1 MTDLDQGV
9 IGNCQIAALVDS
21 TARITWGCFPRFD
34 SDPTFC
40 SLLSGNGDGDRPG
53 FFDIELL
60 GLARSE
66 QHYLN
71 NTAILATTL
80 YDDAGGSVRVFDF
93 APRFNQYGR
102 MFRPIMIIRQIVPL
116 SGTPSVRIRLRPA
129 TNYGAAAAR
138 VTHGSNHIRF
148 MAAEFPLRLTTNASL
163 SAVLEE
169 RAFVLDRAMHLIL
182 GPDETIADAPEKICR
197 DMFGQTQRYWEEWV
211 RGLSIPFE
219 WQQQVIRSAITLKL
233 CNFEDSGAV
242 VAALTTSI
250 PEAADSQRNWD
261 YRYCWLR
268 DSYYVVHALNRLGA
282 TRTMEGYL
290 RYIVNLVV
298 EQGGSG
304 ELQPVY
310 GISGTADLEERIV
323 DSLPGYRRMGPVR
336 VGNQAYKQVQNDVYG
351 AVVLAATQYFFDRRL
366 SQHGGVQEYRRLA
379 ALGEHALKVFNEPD
393 AGLWEYRGRQR
404 VHSYSGVMCWA
415 ACDRLAK
422 IARHLDLEDEARAW
436 QEHAARLHGHIAR
449 QAWNEKRGAFVESTA
464 NGALD
469 ASMLTLC
476 DLGFVSAQDPRFVS
490 TVEAIGRELKRGP
503 YLFRYAAADDF
514 GVPENAFN
522 ICTFWYIGALASLG
536 RVEEAR
542 ELFENMLTRCNPL
555 GLLSEDLDP
564 NSGELWGNFPQT
576 YSMVGIINGAMRLSR
591 SWEDAL

>member
-1 MTDLDQGV
+1 MTSLDQGV
-9 IGNCQIAALVDS
+9 IGNCQVAALVDA

-40 SLLSGNGDGDRPG
+40 SLLSGNGDRQQPG
-53 FFDIELL
+53 FFDIEML
-60 GLARSE
+60 GLVRSE
-66 QHYLN
+66 QNYLG
-71 NTAILATTL
+71 NTPILETTL
-80 YDDAGGSVRVFDF
+80 YDDSGGSVRVFDF
-93 APRFNQYGR
+93 APRYYQYGR
-102 MFRPIMIIRQIVPL
+102 IFRPIMLIRQIVPV

-129 TNYGAAAAR
+129 NNYGAEAAR

-148 MAAEFPLRLTTNASL
+148 KAAEFPLRLTTNASL

-169 RAFVLDRAMHLIL
+169 RAFVLDRAVHLIL
-182 GPDETIADAPEKICR
+182 GPDETIAEAPEKICR
-197 DMFGQTQRYWEEWV
+197 DMFGQTRGYWENWV

-219 WQQQVIRSAITLKL
+219 WQDAVIRSAITLKL

-250 PEAADSQRNWD
+250 PEAANTERNWD

-282 TRTMEGYL
+282 TQTMEGYL
-290 RYIVNLVV
+290 RYIINLVV
-298 EQGGSG
+298 ELGGP
-304 ELQPVY
+304 EQLQPVY
-310 GISGTADLEERIV
+310 GVSGAADLEERIV
-323 DSLPGYRRMGPVR
+323 DSLPGYRGMGPVR
-336 VGNQAYKQVQNDVYG
+336 VGNQAYQQVQNDIYG
-351 AVVLAATQYFFDRRL
+351 AVVLAATQYFFDKRL
-366 SQHGGVQEYRRLA
+366 SQHGGLQEFRRLEL
-379 ALGEHALKVFNEPD
+379 LGEQALKLFDTPD
-393 AGLWEYRGRQR
+393 AGLWEYRGRKR
-404 VHSYSGVMCWA
+404 VHTYSSVMCWA

-422 IARHLDLEDEARAW
+422 IARHLQLANETGYWRDNATKLHTRI
-436 QEHAARLHGHIAR
+436 EHT
-449 QAWNEKRGAFVESTA
+449 AWNEQRGAFVESSA
-464 NGALD
+464 NDALD

-476 DLGFVSAQDPRFVS
+476 DLGFLAADDPRFIS
-490 TVEAIGRELKRGP
+490 TVEAIGQRLKRGP
-503 YLFRYAAADDF
+503 YLFRYEQADDF

-536 RVEEAR
+536 RHEEAR
-542 ELFENMLTRCNPL
+542 ELFENMLSRCNTL

-564 NSGELWGNFPQT
+564 KNGELWGNFPQT